1 MAEVPD
7 DPLATLKPKTPL
19 DSRLRGNDGSL
30 NICHPRDNGDPAN
43 G

>member
-1 MAEVPD
+1 MAETAVD
-7 DPLATLKPKTPL
+7 TLTTYKPESPL

-30 NICHPRDNGDPAN
+30 NICHPRDNGDPAH